1 MFPPQCELFGFG
13 YKQKQLS
20 ENLFYF
26 GNKQVTTLKALQNSL
41 TLPRIFTAFLPTA
54 TLHYPLQAYMLL
66 SVSATSTPQVSVQKC
81 SQWFNDLAKFLKQAK
96 QDSQQFT
103 KHWCSPKRKL
113 AIKGFLRIFCNVSRF
128 SIQVVTLTIWQTYVI
143 HWKLFPHSHKS
154 FYKVNSFWHQLTC
167 FSTVNLFLHLL
178 EMFTWNHTVHKMQ

>member
-81 SQWFNDLAKFLKQAK
+81 SQ
-96 QDSQQFT
+96 
-103 KHWCSPKRKL
+103 
-113 AIKGFLRIFCNVSRF
+113 
-128 SIQVVTLTIWQTYVI
+128 
-143 HWKLFPHSHKS
+143 
-154 FYKVNSFWHQLTC
+154 
-167 FSTVNLFLHLL
+167 
-178 EMFTWNHTVHKMQ
+178 